1 MQDCPREKLNEII
14 IHYGTIISQDAER
27 CEYLLNHACHADENE
42 HKRKIFVLIHTIKA
56 GVVKEILNS
65 PSADEVLFDALVQKL
80 QADLWLDKK
89 AAEWAVETWTIV
101 LQGKMINPVFEEK
114 MTEFPSSQDTIT
126 QNRLSPLNP
135 LNYFQ
140 LLWWVLVNPKQLQNY
155 RNFFGENDEK
165 RVGNWLV
172 SSLTWWPLLL
182 PCLAL
187 GLEDLPNSWSANIYL
202 LLSGFFLL
210 AWLFTG
216 SIKITKDLTITI
228 SILMSICIGLGVA
241 VGMAGIV
248 SPMHLMIAIALSIA
262 LFMLTILAGLIA
274 VIVAGDIAVIVS
286 ILVSIGIAVGAAGGI
301 TLLISDFILAFVA
314 ASLSGFFAVFLV
326 NFLINKAKN
335 TINETLKTG
344 TSSLLANFAFLLLF
358 IIMLFLI
365 GLYFSIKLH
374 IY

>member
-27 CEYLLNHACHADENE
+27 CEYLLNHACHTNENE
-42 HKRKIFVLIHTIKA
+42 HKRKIFVLIHTIKT

-65 PSADEVLFDALVQKL
+65 PSADDVLFEGLVQKL
-80 QADLWLDKK
+80 QTDLWLDKK
-89 AAEWAVETWTIV
+89 AAEWAVETWKIV
-101 LQGKMINPVFEEK
+101 LQGKTLPLI
-114 MTEFPSSQDTIT
+114 PSPQDVELAKEQT
-126 QNRLSPLNP
+126 RLSPLNP

-140 LLWWVLVNPKQLQNY
+140 LLWWVLVNPKQLQTY
-155 RNFFGENDEK
+155 RKIFGENDEK
-165 RVGNWLV
+165 RIGNWLV

-187 GLEDLPNSWSANIYL
+187 GLENLPNSWSANLYL
-202 LLSGFFLL
+202 LLSGLFLL

-216 SIKITKDLTITI
+216 SIKITKDLTITT

-241 VGMAGIV
+241 IGMAGIV
-248 SPMHLMIAIALSIA
+248 SPMHLIIAITLSLA

-274 VIVAGDIAVIVS
+274 VIVAGDIAVIAS
-286 ILVSIGIAVGAAGGI
+286 ILVSIGIAVGAAGAI
-301 TLLISDFILAFVA
+301 TLLISDFILAFIA
-314 ASLSGFFAVFLV
+314 ASLSGFIAVFLV

-344 TSSLLANFAFLLLF
+344 TSSLLAHFAFLLLL
-358 IIMLFLI
+358 IIILFLI
-365 GLYFSIKLH
+365 GLYFSIKLD